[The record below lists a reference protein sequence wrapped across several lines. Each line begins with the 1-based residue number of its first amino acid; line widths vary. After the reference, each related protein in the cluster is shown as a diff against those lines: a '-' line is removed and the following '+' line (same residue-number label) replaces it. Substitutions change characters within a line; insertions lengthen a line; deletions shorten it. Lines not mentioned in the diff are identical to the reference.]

1 MTPPNAERIE
11 LTHRPHSGSP
21 ETLLY
26 YDGPLVFWLPV
37 PGRRLLAYALQLLLE
52 KSEGEV
58 RWRWPYI
65 VVEVSAEAVA
75 ALEAGT
81 QHLRQ
86 LVLDAQ
92 TRYLLPD
99 YSACELILERIDTP
113 LPDDWLPGEAY
124 LPRGVD

>member
-1 MTPPNAERIE
+1 MTQTHTEAIT

-37 PGRRLLAYALQLLLE
+37 AGRRLLAYALQLFLE
-52 KSEGEV
+52 QGEGEE

-65 VVEVSAEAVA
+65 VAEVSAEAAA
-75 ALEAGT
+75 ALDAGT

-86 LVLDAQ
+86 LVLEAQ

-99 YSACELILERIDTP
+99 YSADELVLERIDTP
-113 LPDDWLPGEAY
+113 LPDDWLPGEAF
-124 LPRGVD
+124 LPRNAD